1 MYGATQPRVITLT
14 LGRDQIALVKTAP
27 GLATRMTFPEQINE
41 IICGDLYDPSSGK
54 GNFVVQHSGNDLF
67 IKPIGTRGTS
77 NLFVKT
83 AVSNEYIYSFDLQ
96 IVDLNQAHRIVNVLN
111 AQRSVAA
118 VKSREPLPPAPPLI
132 KKLDSIGFS
141 PVALLSAS
149 LPAPV
154 SRDLIPAPTPLSL
167 ESAPRR
173 VVRRVVPDYPELARQ
188 FGMEGEVGV
197 EVIINKAGKIVS
209 ARALSGPQVLRDAAV
224 TAARKWQ
231 FDPVVSDRA
240 AERQSAKLTFRFHR
254 FETKAESEL
263 YSQSSGKSNKRR

>member
-1 MYGATQPRVITLT
+1 
-14 LGRDQIALVKTAP
+14 
-27 GLATRMTFPEQINE
+27 MTFPEQINE
-41 IICGDLYDPSSGK
+41 IICGDLYDPGSGK

-67 IKPIGTRGTS
+67 IKPIGTKGTS

-83 AVSNEYIYSFDLQ
+83 TVSREYIYSFDLQ

-118 VKSREPLPPAPPLI
+118 VNIREPLPFAPPLI

-141 PVALLSAS
+141 PVAFLSAN

-154 SRDLIPAPTPLSL
+154 FRDSIPAPTPVKV
-167 ESAPRR
+167 ESQPRR

-197 EVIINKAGKIVS
+197 EVVINRAGKIIT
-209 ARALSGPQVLRDAAV
+209 ARAISGPQVLRDAAV

-231 FDPVVSDRA
+231 FDPVVSERA
-240 AERQSAKLTFRFHR
+240 AEQQSAKLTFRFHR
-254 FETKAESEL
+254 FDIKTDTEL
-263 YSQSSGKSNKRR
+263 YSQNPKKSNKRR